1 MRPRTTT
8 SSLSLTEGSCRVYQ
22 STEFCGSDRILVV
35 ATFQVHFRSHRQ
47 SNDPKVFYVDRL
59 KEGECAQWVCWGTLW
74 SFSTAMQPDRPRTS
88 VEHLQAWITRWSSRI
103 NWWMPEWQNFY
114 LTGTTGSHRS
124 LLHSSSDRV
133 SQFASF
139 PSAQDTGQF
148 IRSLA
153 EIIYWKISCP
163 PKPYESWNP
172 SPPHRWLQSTQK
184 VARSSQILLGCRAV
198 GVLSSIVWVV
208 QGWSTREIEIG
219 VRK

>member
-1 MRPRTTT
+1 MTLRCFMWTGWRKGSVPSGFAEALSGRLAPLCNLTDPVLLWNTFKHE
-8 SSLSLTEGSCRVYQ
+8 SLDGAQES
-22 STEFCGSDRILVV
+22 I
-35 ATFQVHFRSHRQ
+35 
-47 SNDPKVFYVDRL
+47 
-59 KEGECAQWVCWGTLW
+59 GECL
-74 SFSTAMQPDRPRTS
+74 SDKIF
-88 VEHLQAWITRWSSRI
+88 
-103 NWWMPEWQNFY
+103 